1 MNPHFSLDPG
11 EWKMEMRSGDL
22 VQVGDL
28 KPGFDDTLDCF
39 DDDLDSRKYK
49 NDFEK
54 DFEQC

>member
-1 MNPHFSLDPG
+1 
-11 EWKMEMRSGDL
+11 MEMRSGDL